1 MNRVSI
7 VRQNDYIHDSLRT
20 SLEEALAPLGGMGAF
35 VKSGQRVLI
44 KPNLL
49 SGKAVEKAVTTHP
62 LFIRIVAEMVQEA
75 GGIPAVGDS
84 PGVGSLEKVAEKI
97 GLTPL
102 LSEIGVSLVSFS
114 DAVMVEHPRGK
125 VFKRFEIARP
135 VTEADVIINLPKL
148 KTHGMMTLTCG
159 VKNLFGCVSGLR
171 KVRWHADAG
180 HDYERFAE
188 MLVDLAYMVKPALTI
203 VDGIVGMEGEGP
215 GSGDPRQLGLILA
228 GTDPVAVDRVVCEIV
243 GLSPDELP
251 TLAAAGR
258 LKLGVSSLKE
268 IEVAGDSIG
277 SAKVEDFRF
286 PAKTI
291 DTGMLPGFIRK
302 LLRDALSNR
311 PVVGHEKCTLCHVC
325 VTHCPAQIMSVKD
338 NRITIDYSAC
348 IRCFCCHE
356 LCPQGTIRI
365 GKGWLASRFG

>member
-7 VRQNDYIHDSLRT
+7 VRRDEYSHDALRASLR
-20 SLEEALAPLGGMGAF
+20 EALEPLGGM
-35 VKSGQRVLI
+35 KSVVQPGRRVLI

-62 LFIRIVAEMVQEA
+62 LFIRVVAEMVLEA
-75 GGIPAVGDS
+75 GGRPVVGDS
-84 PGVGSLEKVAEKI
+84 PGVGSLEKVAERI
-97 GLTPL
+97 GLAPL
-102 LSEIGVSLVSFS
+102 LAEIGVPLVSFS
-114 DAVMVEHPRGK
+114 EAVMVEHPRGK

-180 HDYERFAE
+180 HDYTRFAE
-188 MLVDLAYMVKPALTI
+188 MLVDLAYMVRPALTI

-215 GSGDPRQLGLILA
+215 GSGDPRRLGLILA
-228 GTDPVAVDRVVCEIV
+228 GTDPTAVDRVVCEIV
-243 GLSPDELP
+243 GLPPEELP
-251 TLAAAGR
+251 TLAAARR
-258 LKLGVSSLKE
+258 LGLGNSRLEE
-268 IEVAGDSIG
+268 IEVAGESVDDMR
-277 SAKVEDFRF
+277 VENFRF
-286 PAKTI
+286 PAKTV

-325 VTHCPAQIMSVKD
+325 VTHCPAQIMAVKD
-338 NRITIDYSAC
+338 NRIAIDYAAC

-356 LCPQGTIRI
+356 LCPEGTIKI
-365 GKGWLASRFG
+365 GKGWLAARFG